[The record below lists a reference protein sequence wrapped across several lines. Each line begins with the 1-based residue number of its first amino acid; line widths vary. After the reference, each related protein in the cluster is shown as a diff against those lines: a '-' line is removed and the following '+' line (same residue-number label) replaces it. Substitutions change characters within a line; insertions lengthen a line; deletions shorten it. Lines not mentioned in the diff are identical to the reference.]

1 MGVIKRKGTRK
12 IRKNRR
18 THRKNN
24 RSYKRMKGGLTL
36 TSKVRKDL
44 TPNPDNR
51 NLAFRLTDNLKHLCF
66 QDETEPQKNNLAIA
80 KQIVTN
86 AVSRATNDKKQ
97 FLNESFAA
105 LFGIDIANLRNLIIP
120 SSTITLN
127 TDQHK
132 ALIELCNLYDLI
144 YRLNTQCLSESK
156 RNMLNGTNFR
166 KELEYILTGQI
177 FSRTNLLTSSGDLD
191 EVNSSLRELNLILF
205 PQFFNQI
212 IMCLLKPHSRTTSV
226 P

>member
-24 RSYKRMKGGLTL
+24 RSYKRMRGGLTL
-36 TSKVRKDL
+36 TSKVIKDL
-44 TPNPDNR
+44 TPNRDNH
-51 NLAFRLTDNLKHLCF
+51 NLAFMLTEDLNHLCF
-66 QDETEPQKNNLAIA
+66 QDETGEQKNKLTIA

-86 AVSRATNDKKQ
+86 AVSKATDDEKQ

-127 TDQHK
+127 TDQQK
-132 ALIELCNLYDLI
+132 ALNELCELYDLI
-144 YRLNTQCLSESK
+144 YRLNTQCLSEYK
-156 RNMLNGTNFR
+156 RNMLNVTNFR

-177 FSRTNLLTSSGDLD
+177 FSTTTPLTSSRTLD
-191 EVNSSLRELNLILF
+191 EVNSSLKHLNDILF
-205 PQFFNQI
+205 HYFLNQI
-212 IMCLLKPHSRTTSV
+212 IMCLLKQHSRTN
-226 P
+226 